1 VFARRAQNSEAE
13 QLKADPLRNFDT
25 SSLSNN
31 LPALPPPPSV
41 RKAPRPKSHYVM
53 QPWEC
58 PKDGPEVKDA
68 KGKVQRRMFDWNAT
82 FKNNEEWSFEEVRAR
97 QRGLLGKEWRGEV
110 KEWERQWHVPGCEY
124 PMPGMISEPNNS
136 FYAQEGG
143 KTT

>member
-1 VFARRAQNSEAE
+1 
-13 QLKADPLRNFDT
+13 
-25 SSLSNN
+25 
-31 LPALPPPPSV
+31 
-41 RKAPRPKSHYVM
+41 M